1 MLPAVRDLDVP
12 VVLVNVQKKKAPDYA
27 NTDTP
32 TWLGELYA
40 CGAVGEMVADLERA
54 GKRHAVIT
62 GVVEGG
68 DPAVQAEINDW
79 CKAAQVR
86 RRFRDTNL
94 AQIGRPY
101 PGMMDLY
108 IDETNLYNRIW
119 LYTKQFDW
127 EKMWAIADNITDED
141 AIRAKAQDMHESGN
155 GTFLQTRNFLN
166 YHPAGRFTD
175 VSLMVYNEHGGLGA
189 VVPAALR
196 LDGAT
201 RIFRSHPGSTF
212 GGPVLRST
220 YNSAA
225 KSIGIL
231 QAVEDYI
238 ATRYDAADF
247 RPTPDLFNGVENVA
261 LQYAFTYLGY
271 TQQTELSTWVPVAG
285 RTPETLLASFRQN
298 KKQDVKKALK
308 QDLTFRKLE
317 TRAEI
322 DAFHALLR
330 QNLQKFGVEPVHT
343 ADELWA
349 TPSRPS

>member
-1 MLPAVRDLDVP
+1 MQWTV
-12 VVLVNVQKKKAPDYA
+12 
-27 NTDTP
+27 
-32 TWLGELYA
+32 
-40 CGAVGEMVADLERA
+40 
-54 GKRHAVIT
+54 
-62 GVVEGG
+62 
-68 DPAVQAEINDW
+68 
-79 CKAAQVR
+79 
-86 RRFRDTNL
+86 
-94 AQIGRPY
+94 RPY
-101 PGMMDLY
+101 TPA
-108 IDETNLYNRIW
+108 DEAEWDR
-119 LYTKQFDW
+119 FV
-127 EKMWAIADNITDED
+127 
-141 AIRAKAQDMHESGN
+141 MHESGN

-175 VSLMVYNEHGGLGA
+175 ASLMVYNEHGGLGA

-271 TQQTELSTWVPVAG
+271 TQHLGAGGGPHAGNAAGVLPPEQKAGCEKGAQAGFNVPQAG
-285 RTPETLLASFRQN
+285 NTGGDRRLPRAAS
-298 KKQDVKKALK
+298 
-308 QDLTFRKLE
+308 
-317 TRAEI
+317 AEPTKI
-322 DAFHALLR
+322 R
-330 QNLQKFGVEPVHT
+330 C
-343 ADELWA
+343 
-349 TPSRPS
+349 

>member
-1 MLPAVRDLDVP
+1 MQWTV
-12 VVLVNVQKKKAPDYA
+12 
-27 NTDTP
+27 
-32 TWLGELYA
+32 
-40 CGAVGEMVADLERA
+40 
-54 GKRHAVIT
+54 
-62 GVVEGG
+62 
-68 DPAVQAEINDW
+68 
-79 CKAAQVR
+79 
-86 RRFRDTNL
+86 
-94 AQIGRPY
+94 RPY
-101 PGMMDLY
+101 TPA
-108 IDETNLYNRIW
+108 DEAEWDR
-119 LYTKQFDW
+119 FV
-127 EKMWAIADNITDED
+127 
-141 AIRAKAQDMHESGN
+141 MHESGN

-175 VSLMVYNEHGGLGA
+175 ASLMVYNEHGGLGA

-271 TQQTELSTWVPVAG
+271 TPV
-285 RTPETLLASFRQN
+285 S
-298 KKQDVKKALK
+298 
-308 QDLTFRKLE
+308 
-317 TRAEI
+317 
-322 DAFHALLR
+322 
-330 QNLQKFGVEPVHT
+330 
-343 ADELWA
+343 
-349 TPSRPS
+349 

>member
-1 MLPAVRDLDVP
+1 MQWTV
-12 VVLVNVQKKKAPDYA
+12 
-27 NTDTP
+27 
-32 TWLGELYA
+32 
-40 CGAVGEMVADLERA
+40 
-54 GKRHAVIT
+54 
-62 GVVEGG
+62 
-68 DPAVQAEINDW
+68 
-79 CKAAQVR
+79 
-86 RRFRDTNL
+86 
-94 AQIGRPY
+94 RPY
-101 PGMMDLY
+101 TPA
-108 IDETNLYNRIW
+108 DEAEWDR
-119 LYTKQFDW
+119 FV
-127 EKMWAIADNITDED
+127 
-141 AIRAKAQDMHESGN
+141 MHESGN

-175 VSLMVYNEHGGLGA
+175 ASLMVYNEHGGLGA

-322 DAFHALLR
+322 DTFHALLR
-330 QNLQKFGVEPVHT
+330 QNLQKI
-343 ADELWA
+343 
-349 TPSRPS
+349 RC

>member
-1 MLPAVRDLDVP
+1 MQWTPAD
-12 VVLVNVQKKKAPDYA
+12 
-27 NTDTP
+27 
-32 TWLGELYA
+32 E
-40 CGAVGEMVADLERA
+40 
-54 GKRHAVIT
+54 
-62 GVVEGG
+62 
-68 DPAVQAEINDW
+68 AEWD
-79 CKAAQVR
+79 
-86 RRFRDTNL
+86 RFV
-94 AQIGRPY
+94 
-101 PGMMDLY
+101 
-108 IDETNLYNRIW
+108 
-119 LYTKQFDW
+119 
-127 EKMWAIADNITDED
+127 
-141 AIRAKAQDMHESGN
+141 MHESGN

-175 VSLMVYNEHGGLGA
+175 ASLMVYNEHGGLGA

-298 KKQDVKKALK
+298 KKQDVKK
-308 QDLTFRKLE
+308 R
-317 TRAEI
+317 RS
-322 DAFHALLR
+322 
-330 QNLQKFGVEPVHT
+330 
-343 ADELWA
+343 
-349 TPSRPS
+349 TPSTRCFGRTYKNSALSLCIPPMNSGSSRPAACPTLPGFTACLRTSRWSRAA

>member
-1 MLPAVRDLDVP
+1 MQWTV
-12 VVLVNVQKKKAPDYA
+12 
-27 NTDTP
+27 
-32 TWLGELYA
+32 
-40 CGAVGEMVADLERA
+40 
-54 GKRHAVIT
+54 
-62 GVVEGG
+62 
-68 DPAVQAEINDW
+68 
-79 CKAAQVR
+79 
-86 RRFRDTNL
+86 
-94 AQIGRPY
+94 RPY
-101 PGMMDLY
+101 TPA
-108 IDETNLYNRIW
+108 DEAEWDR
-119 LYTKQFDW
+119 FV
-127 EKMWAIADNITDED
+127 
-141 AIRAKAQDMHESGN
+141 MHESGN

-175 VSLMVYNEHGGLGA
+175 ASLMVYNEHGGLGA

-343 ADELWA
+343 ADELWEFKTSRLPDIAGFYGVFADEQMVASGMTFYFAQANVLHTQYLAADLSIRSYSPAAYLYYRMLCLAAGMGCNALSWGISTEERGKVLNFGLVESKEGYASCHAVNLGFTKTFSKKETNDA
-349 TPSRPS
+349 T

>member
-1 MLPAVRDLDVP
+1 MQWTV
-12 VVLVNVQKKKAPDYA
+12 
-27 NTDTP
+27 
-32 TWLGELYA
+32 
-40 CGAVGEMVADLERA
+40 
-54 GKRHAVIT
+54 
-62 GVVEGG
+62 
-68 DPAVQAEINDW
+68 
-79 CKAAQVR
+79 
-86 RRFRDTNL
+86 
-94 AQIGRPY
+94 RPY
-101 PGMMDLY
+101 TPA
-108 IDETNLYNRIW
+108 DEAEWDR
-119 LYTKQFDW
+119 FV
-127 EKMWAIADNITDED
+127 
-141 AIRAKAQDMHESGN
+141 MHESGN

-175 VSLMVYNEHGGLGA
+175 ASLMVYNEHGGLGA

-196 LDGAT
+196 MDGAT

-322 DAFHALLR
+322 DASTR
-330 QNLQKFGVEPVHT
+330 CFGRTYKNSVLSLCIP
-343 ADELWA
+343 
-349 TPSRPS
+349 PMNSGSSRPVDCPTLPGFTACLRTSRWSRAA

>member
-1 MLPAVRDLDVP
+1 MQWTV
-12 VVLVNVQKKKAPDYA
+12 
-27 NTDTP
+27 
-32 TWLGELYA
+32 
-40 CGAVGEMVADLERA
+40 
-54 GKRHAVIT
+54 
-62 GVVEGG
+62 
-68 DPAVQAEINDW
+68 
-79 CKAAQVR
+79 
-86 RRFRDTNL
+86 
-94 AQIGRPY
+94 RPY
-101 PGMMDLY
+101 TPA
-108 IDETNLYNRIW
+108 DEAEWDR
-119 LYTKQFDW
+119 FV
-127 EKMWAIADNITDED
+127 
-141 AIRAKAQDMHESGN
+141 MHESGN

-175 VSLMVYNEHGGLGA
+175 ASLMVYNEHGGLGA

-308 QDLTFRKLE
+308 QDLAFRKLE

-343 ADELWA
+343 ADELWEFR
-349 TPSRPS
+349 TSRLPDIAGFYGVFADEQMVAGGMTFYFAQANVLHTQYLAADLSIRRMEMTTCSAPGWQPKSVEL

>member
-1 MLPAVRDLDVP
+1 MIIQTISIKSVTAQGMGTLSVFEGSHDVP
-12 VVLVNVQKKKAPDYA
+12 FDIKRIYYIHGAPKGTHRGGHAHKALRQVLWCPYGSIRIRLDNGREKADVLLDSPDKGLIVEHYM
-27 NTDTP
+27 
-32 TWLGELYA
+32 WR
-40 CGAVGEMVADLERA
+40 EM
-54 GKRHAVIT
+54 I
-62 GVVEGG
+62 
-68 DPAVQAEINDW
+68 
-79 CKAAQVR
+79 
-86 RRFRDTNL
+86 
-94 AQIGRPY
+94 
-101 PGMMDLY
+101 
-108 IDETNLYNRIW
+108 
-119 LYTKQFDW
+119 W
-127 EKMWAIADNITDED
+127 EKKDSVLCVAADSYYDESDYIRDYDEFLEAVKGKDLTDAVD
-141 AIRAKAQDMHESGN
+141 
-155 GTFLQTRNFLN
+155 GTPLHPGGRGRVGPLCHARKRQRHVFADPQLLN

-175 VSLMVYNEHGGLGA
+175 ASLMVYNEHGGLGA

-298 KKQDVKKALK
+298 K
-308 QDLTFRKLE
+308 
-317 TRAEI
+317 
-322 DAFHALLR
+322 
-330 QNLQKFGVEPVHT
+330 
-343 ADELWA
+343 
-349 TPSRPS
+349 SRM